1 MIVSEE
7 VEMGPRLQKG
17 RDHSHYQMYHYFLKK
32 IKTTN
37 VDICWFWLYRRV
49 FYYFLCFPA
58 VLGDFFLQFF
68 FKHQKLVD
76 LQILPMLLLLW
87 VASYTEVF
95 FKVDSFVLLHG
106 FQLFIWV
113 SSVDSPIFIMWNL
126 SPAFYSAAWNFSPST
141 HSRGWQTLGLTAS
154 CHSESPV
161 FHSQIAECLPP
172 NPQLLLETEVKYI
185 KTCQIHWSVAQEM
198 ILFLLYPSCFQVCK
212 LYYFPNLPGKSTRS
226 RKILGFMPR
235 KHPPAAPPPGFRQ
248 MQLSQYALIGSRR
261 DTEG

>member
-1 MIVSEE
+1 M
-7 VEMGPRLQKG
+7 
-17 RDHSHYQMYHYFLKK
+17 
-32 IKTTN
+32 
-37 VDICWFWLYRRV
+37 

-58 VLGDFFLQFF
+58 VLGYFFLQFF
-68 FKHQKLVD
+68 LNIKLVY
-76 LQILPMLLLLW
+76 LQIFPTLLLLW
-87 VASYTEVF
+87 VTSYTEVF

-113 SSVDSPIFIMWNL
+113 SSVDSPIFIIWNL

-141 HSRGWQTLGLTAS
+141 HGRGWQTLGLTAS
-154 CHSESPV
+154 RHSESPV

-212 LYYFPNLPGKSTRS
+212 LYHFPNLPGKHTEQEDSGIHA
-226 RKILGFMPR
+226 K
-235 KHPPAAPPPGFRQ
+235 KAPPMLQTNAAFSTHFGRQ
-248 MQLSQYALIGSRR
+248 LKGYRR
-261 DTEG
+261 VRIKAYVLLTTFKKIFFFFEVSE